1 MITIRYE
8 ISEKAARKEFIEN
21 GVYYDADNYGRWLE
35 VSCDQRE
42 LTSNERALIWDL
54 CAIEGHGYF
63 RFDEAYIH
71 QVCKSVKELLDII
84 RDENGEQ

>member
-35 VSCDQRE
+35 VSADQQE
-42 LTSNERALIWDL
+42 LTKEERKLIWDS
-54 CAIEGHGYF
+54 CIIEGHGDF
-63 RFDEAYIH
+63 RFEKSYIH

-84 RDENGEQ
+84 KEN

>member
-21 GVYYDADNYGRWLE
+21 GEYYDADNYGRWLE

-42 LTSNERALIWDL
+42 LTNNERAVIWDS
-54 CAIEGHGYF
+54 CESEGYGNF
-63 RFDEAYIH
+63 RFDESYIH
-71 QVCKSVKELLDII
+71 QVCKSVKELLQII
-84 RDENGEQ
+84 KED

>member
-21 GVYYDADNYGRWLE
+21 GEYYDADNYGRWLE

-42 LTSNERALIWDL
+42 LTSDEREFIWNS
-54 CAIEGHGYF
+54 CVSEGCGNFCYDQYF
-63 RFDEAYIH
+63 VH
-71 QVCKSVKELLDII
+71 KVCKSVKDLIDII
-84 RDENGEQ
+84 REY

>member
-35 VSCDQRE
+35 VSADQQELTKEERE
-42 LTSNERALIWDL
+42 LVWDSCINE
-54 CAIEGHGYF
+54 GYGDF
-63 RFDEAYIH
+63 RYEKCFVPK
-71 QVCKSVKELLDII
+71 VCKSVKELIDII
-84 RDENGEQ
+84 KVN

>member
-35 VSCDQRE
+35 VSADQQELTKEERE
-42 LTSNERALIWDL
+42 LVWDSCINE
-54 CAIEGHGYF
+54 GYGDF
-63 RFDEAYIH
+63 RYEKCFVPK
-71 QVCKSVKELLDII
+71 VCKSVKELLDII
-84 RDENGEQ
+84 KEN